1 MARLQKTDR
10 AYAMLAILSAAITGV
25 PGAAGPCEEGMNQIW
40 NVEDA
45 TSFEAIES
53 QISTLILNARDE
65 SDEGY
70 SNFPD
75 EEGC

>member
-1 MARLQKTDR
+1 MARHQKTNR
-10 AYAMLAILSAAITGV
+10 AYAMLAILSAAVVGV
-25 PGAAGPCEEGMNQIW
+25 PGSADPCEEGMNQIW

-53 QISTLILNARDE
+53 QVSTLILNA
-65 SDEGY
+65 SDAVDASY
-70 SNFPD
+70 ISFPD